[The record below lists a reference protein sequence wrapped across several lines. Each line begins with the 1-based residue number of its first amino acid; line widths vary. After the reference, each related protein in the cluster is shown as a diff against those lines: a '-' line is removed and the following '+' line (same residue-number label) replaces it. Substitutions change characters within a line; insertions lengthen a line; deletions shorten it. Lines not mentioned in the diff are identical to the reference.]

1 MPKRKCAFT
10 NDLKREYPYL
20 KETVNDKVHCN
31 QCMAVFSIS
40 HGGRS
45 DINKHLQ
52 TQKHK
57 SSIEAAPSSSRVTN
71 FFKPANSDSDESLK
85 LAAKEAMFAYHTAIH
100 GQSFKISDCTS
111 KLISKFFEIKFAL
124 ARTKCEAVIV
134 NCIAPMVAGDLRE
147 ELGKANFV
155 TATIDASNR
164 KEIKLVRVVV
174 RYFVPDIGVK
184 VKLLEFKSLPGET
197 AEILSNYL
205 VSVLEQNELKEKV
218 VGFFADNCNTNFG
231 GVKRRGQNNVFFK
244 VKEKIER
251 DLTGIGCAAHIV
263 HNCLQH
269 AVDTLPV
276 CVQSL
281 VVKIYKFF
289 HIYSVR
295 VTELKN
301 FCKFVEIKYQRIL
314 QHGNTRFLSLL
325 PALQRILEMFEGL
338 KSYFNFQEGCP
349 TLIKKCFEEPTQEL
363 YLIFVHG
370 QLKYFNETILKLEK
384 ENANAVNVA
393 SVLSELKLNLVE
405 KKENNFIPSAALTL
419 LGKLEEAGEVNVNL
433 FYKEARDF
441 YDKC

>member
-1 MPKRKCAFT
+1 
-10 NDLKREYPYL
+10 
-20 KETVNDKVHCN
+20 
-31 QCMAVFSIS
+31 
-40 HGGRS
+40 
-45 DINKHLQ
+45 
-52 TQKHK
+52 
-57 SSIEAAPSSSRVTN
+57 
-71 FFKPANSDSDESLK
+71 
-85 LAAKEAMFAYHTAIH
+85 
-100 GQSFKISDCTS
+100 
-111 KLISKFFEIKFAL
+111 
-124 ARTKCEAVIV
+124 
-134 NCIAPMVAGDLRE
+134 MVAADLRQ

-155 TATIDASNR
+155 TETIDASNR
-164 KEIKLVRVVV
+164 KEIKLVSVVV

-184 VKLLEFKSLPGET
+184 VKLLKFKSLPGET

-218 VGFFADNCNTNFG
+218 VGFCADNCNTNFG
-231 GVKRRGQNNVFFK
+231 GVKRKGKNNVFFK

-251 DLTGIGCAAHIV
+251 DLTGIGCATRIV

-276 CVQSL
+276 CVESL
-281 VVKIYKFF
+281 VKIYKYF
-289 HIYSVR
+289 HIYTVR

-301 FCKFVEIKYQRIL
+301 FCNFVEIEYQRIL
-314 QHGNTRFLSLL
+314 QHGNIRFLSLL

-338 KSYFNFQEGCP
+338 KSYFNSQEGCP

-384 ENANAVNVA
+384 ENASAVDVA
-393 SVLSELKLNLVE
+393 HVLSELTLNLVE
-405 KKENNFIPSAALTL
+405 KKEINFIPSAALTL

-441 YDKC
+441 YDKCLSYLDLYDGSYKDVIPHLWIDLNKEISWVRVCEKDQHNVWEAGDQQ

>member
-1 MPKRKCAFT
+1 
-10 NDLKREYPYL
+10 
-20 KETVNDKVHCN
+20 
-31 QCMAVFSIS
+31 
-40 HGGRS
+40 
-45 DINKHLQ
+45 
-52 TQKHK
+52 
-57 SSIEAAPSSSRVTN
+57 
-71 FFKPANSDSDESLK
+71 
-85 LAAKEAMFAYHTAIH
+85 
-100 GQSFKISDCTS
+100 
-111 KLISKFFEIKFAL
+111 
-124 ARTKCEAVIV
+124 
-134 NCIAPMVAGDLRE
+134 MVAADLRE
-147 ELGKANFV
+147 ELGKANFITV
-155 TATIDASNR
+155 TIDASNR
-164 KEIKLVRVVV
+164 KEIKLVPVVV
-174 RYFVPDIGVK
+174 RYFVPDIDVK

-218 VGFFADNCNTNFG
+218 VGFCADNCNTNFG

-276 CVQSL
+276 CVESL

-289 HIYSVR
+289 HIYTVR

-301 FCKFVEIKYQRIL
+301 FYEFVEIEYQRIL

-338 KSYFNFQEGCP
+338 KSYFNSQERCP

-384 ENANAVNVA
+384 ESA
-393 SVLSELKLNLVE
+393 SV
-405 KKENNFIPSAALTL
+405 
-419 LGKLEEAGEVNVNL
+419 
-433 FYKEARDF
+433 
-441 YDKC
+441 